1 MKIHLEELS
10 EGVNRFSF
18 INSASELN
26 LDEPEITY
34 LTPVF
39 TQLQVVK
46 ESETL
51 FLTGSVSARV
61 KMECARCLE
70 YFQTDLQSEF
80 ELIFRKKRPMSA
92 NKSEVELSKED
103 LITFEYEGEI
113 IDLHD
118 RIRETV
124 LLAIPIKPLCS
135 QKCRGL
141 CPICG
146 QNLNEGECGCQQR
159 LSSSRFSELCS
170 LSLD

>member
-1 MKIHLEELS
+1 MKIYLEELS
-10 EGVNRFSF
+10 EEVNRFSF

-26 LDEPEITY
+26 LEEPEITY
-34 LTPVF
+34 LTPVS

-46 ESETL
+46 NSETL
-51 FLTGSVSARV
+51 FLTGTVSARV

-70 YFQTDLQSEF
+70 CFQTDLQSEF
-80 ELIFRKKRPMSA
+80 ELIFRRKRPVA
-92 NKSEVELSKED
+92 GNKPEVELSKED
-103 LITFEYEGEI
+103 LITFEYEGEV

-118 RIRETV
+118 RIRETI

-135 QKCRGL
+135 QQCRGL

-159 LSSSRFSELCS
+159 LSSSKFSELCS
-170 LSLD
+170 LSFD